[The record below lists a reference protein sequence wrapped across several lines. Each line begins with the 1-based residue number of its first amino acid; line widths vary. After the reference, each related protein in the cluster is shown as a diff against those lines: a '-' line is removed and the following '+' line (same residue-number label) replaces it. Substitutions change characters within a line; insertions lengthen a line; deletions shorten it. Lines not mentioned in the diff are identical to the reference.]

1 MNQSDLRYI
10 KTEDLIKQAFLSCA
24 SEYDIQ
30 DVHIKDICAKA
41 RISRNAFY
49 SHYENK
55 YQVLEQIC
63 RETEERMLNELNP
76 EIIKMLSN
84 NTMYSTS
91 EWCINMIYDN
101 QDLFRILA
109 RCSESSLRRMI
120 HSIFIKSTL
129 SSLYD
134 NTEQIKNDLIL
145 QMSESFITDALTAII
160 LLWLKNP
167 GRITKEQLTDYLYEI
182 AKGPIEVFYRKLDE
196 SRSVKRKK
204 IDKENRV

>member
-1 MNQSDLRYI
+1 
-10 KTEDLIKQAFLSCA
+10 
-24 SEYDIQ
+24 
-30 DVHIKDICAKA
+30 
-41 RISRNAFY
+41 
-49 SHYENK
+49 
-55 YQVLEQIC
+55 
-63 RETEERMLNELNP
+63 
-76 EIIKMLSN
+76 
-84 NTMYSTS
+84 
-91 EWCINMIYDN
+91 MIYDN

-109 RCSESSLRRMI
+109 RCSESSFRRMI

-134 NTEQIKNDLIL
+134 NTEQIKNDLIR

-204 IDKENRV
+204 INKENRV